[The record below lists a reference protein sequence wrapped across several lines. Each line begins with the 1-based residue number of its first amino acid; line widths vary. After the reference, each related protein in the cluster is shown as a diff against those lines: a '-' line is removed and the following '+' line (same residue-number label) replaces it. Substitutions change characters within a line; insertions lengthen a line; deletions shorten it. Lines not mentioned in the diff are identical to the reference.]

1 MRKRLFVDMDG
12 TLAEFK
18 NVDTLEVLY
27 EQGYFK
33 NLKPQIN
40 VVDAIKEIIN
50 KNEVEVF
57 ILSAVLSD
65 SKYAL
70 DEKNEWINKFLP
82 EIDKD
87 HRIFPPCGE
96 DKKNY
101 IPDHIRNNDF
111 LLDDYTHN
119 IMLWS
124 PPTEGIKL
132 LNGINHTRGTWKG
145 SMLSFNKSSAELAKD
160 ISNIIFN
167 DIKIRDNFKNGIK
180 KEVEMS
186 SSLISEKNNQMEAR
200 YYKYFYAGSGGQ
212 DNEATEYQNSTGWN
226 KIWASDTQGM
236 NGDTWIVYRNVSDL
250 PKFLQD
256 YAIEQENCKKRNN
269 AMSQDNRADRTS
281 PFTAQKAEPQIT
293 FLYKDEK
300 NGLKAGINADGELYF
315 GNDTSGYNLRDTV
328 ENRRYIERDIARY
341 TGQKIDL
348 VNEECSNEK
357 LLLDNNISSF
367 DEDQSS
373 RKSLKD
379 IQNKIDE
386 HKKSCVDITTI
397 EHDKIYKTAQR

>member
-40 VVDAIKEIIN
+40 VVEAIKEIIN

-70 DEKNEWINKFLP
+70 GEKNEWIDKFLP
-82 EIDKD
+82 EIDKY

-96 DKKNY
+96 DKKNH
-101 IPDHIRNNDF
+101 IPEGIRVNDF

-119 IMLWS
+119 LMLWS
-124 PPTEGIKL
+124 PPAEGIKL

-160 ISNIIFN
+160 ISSIVLN
-167 DIKIRDNFKNGIK
+167 DIKISHSVGVTMIDGHNCVKVDEWQNGTASYVLGRVTDSTDGEWYFTKVVDADEELGGTYIYEHGEKLSRSEIEEKHIDRLSEIDLNRHEAEYGADGSRAFPHLNDVPPQIQSQEINEKSDNIKIEGHSGTWYVIETETINGSNLFLL
-180 KEVEMS
+180 ESEQYGDEAA
-186 SSLISEKNNQMEAR
+186 SLIV
-200 YYKYFYAGSGGQ
+200 
-212 DNEATEYQNSTGWN
+212 D
-226 KIWASDTQGM
+226 GM
-236 NGDTWIVYRNVSDL
+236 RNIILDDVYNGFDDYR
-250 PKFLQD
+250 
-256 YAIEQENCKKRNN
+256 
-269 AMSQDNRADRTS
+269 
-281 PFTAQKAEPQIT
+281 
-293 FLYKDEK
+293 
-300 NGLKAGINADGELYF
+300 
-315 GNDTSGYNLRDTV
+315 
-328 ENRRYIERDIARY
+328 
-341 TGQKIDL
+341 
-348 VNEECSNEK
+348 EK
-357 LLLDNNISSF
+357 LLLDNNIPSF
-367 DEDQSS
+367 DKDQSG

-397 EHDKIYKTAQR
+397 EHDKIDKTAQR